1 MSALSSV
8 PPYPLS
14 TPSLGVA
21 APADSVA
28 PAEHAAAVPP
38 VTPAPSGGAA
48 AEDKDPGGFSIRFDA
63 DMHRLVLQLRD
74 PRTGLVTFQN
84 PPKQVA
90 RQIEAT
96 ANAIAAEPRGQTLD
110 GSA

>member
-14 TPSLGVA
+14 TSSLGVA
-21 APADSVA
+21 APTDSAA
-28 PAEHAAAVPP
+28 PVEHAAAVPP
-38 VTPAPSGGAA
+38 VTPTPSEGAA
-48 AEDKDPGGFSIRFDA
+48 AEDKEPGGFSIRFDA

-74 PRTGLVTFQN
+74 PRTGLVTFQM
-84 PPKQVA
+84 PPKEAA
-90 RQIEAT
+90 RQMVAT
-96 ANAIAAEPRGQTLD
+96 ANATAADPRGRTVD

>member
-14 TPSLGVA
+14 TSSLGVA
-21 APADSVA
+21 TPTASVMPPERTTA
-28 PAEHAAAVPP
+28 IPP

-48 AEDKDPGGFSIRFDA
+48 AEEKEPGGFSIRFDS

-74 PRTGLVTFQN
+74 PLTGMVTFQM
-84 PPKQVA
+84 PPKQA
-90 RQIEAT
+90 AQQMAAT
-96 ANAIAAEPRGQTLD
+96 ASATATDPRGRTVD
-110 GSA
+110 GSV